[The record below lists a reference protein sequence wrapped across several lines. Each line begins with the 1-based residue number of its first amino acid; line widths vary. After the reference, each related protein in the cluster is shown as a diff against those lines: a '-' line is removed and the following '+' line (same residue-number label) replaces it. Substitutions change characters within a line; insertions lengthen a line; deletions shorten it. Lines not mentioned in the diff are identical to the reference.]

1 MPKVNCPKCGTLTEY
16 DGNPF
21 RPFCSERCKMIDLG
35 AWIDEEYAIASD
47 EAELTEEDIEA
58 LEKAL
63 NSRDETDK

>member
-1 MPKVNCPKCGTLTEY
+1 
-16 DGNPF
+16 
-21 RPFCSERCKMIDLG
+21 MIDLG